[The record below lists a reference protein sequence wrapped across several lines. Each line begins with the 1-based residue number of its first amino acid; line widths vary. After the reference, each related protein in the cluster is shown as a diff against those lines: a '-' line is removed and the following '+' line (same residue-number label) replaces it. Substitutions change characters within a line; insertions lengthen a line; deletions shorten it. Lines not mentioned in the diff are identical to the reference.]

1 MDKNFNRED
10 ILRRLRALVI
20 LITIILIYNN
30 FLVSRNHQKEEQIQ
44 REKEMAQI
52 RRQKEQERIEST
64 SVDISLE
71 ETESSKS
78 YEISMVTDKLSEPV
92 TEVEETEEYKPTVN
106 IKYLREHGNSVY
118 SYSYVY
124 PGTKKSSSKSHRR
137 DDYME
142 NLAEEYM
149 DAEGL
154 DYDSAYEAAEED

>member
-1 MDKNFNRED
+1 MNKNFNRED

-44 REKEMAQI
+44 IEKEMVEM

-71 ETESSKS
+71 ETESAKS
-78 YEISMVTDKLSEPV
+78 YEISVVTDKLSDDV
-92 TEVEETEEYKPTVN
+92 TEVEETEEYKPTADV
-106 IKYLREHGNSVY
+106 KWLREHDRSVY
-118 SYSYVY
+118 TYSYVY
-124 PGTKKSSSKSHRR
+124 PGTRKSSSKTKKRQ
-137 DDYME
+137 DYME

-149 DAEGL
+149 EAEGL

>member
-1 MDKNFNRED
+1 MDKKYNRD
-10 ILRRLRALVI
+10 DLLRRLRALVI

-44 REKEMAQI
+44 REKEIAEI
-52 RRQKEQERIEST
+52 RRQKVQEQIEAT
-64 SVDISLE
+64 SVDINLE
-71 ETESSKS
+71 ETESSNS
-78 YEISMVTDKLSEPV
+78 YEISVVSDKLCDDV
-92 TEVEETEEYKPTVN
+92 TVVEETEEYKPTANV
-106 IKYLREHGNSVY
+106 KWLREHDRSVY
-118 SYSYVY
+118 TYSYVY

-142 NLAEEYM
+142 NLVEEYM